1 MEIDSNEPSSE
12 HVRRESQGEEIEVME
27 PIENNIAFAERLDTQ
42 AEAGEMIVMEH
53 IQQPNV
59 IH

>member
-12 HVRRESQGEEIEVME
+12 RVRRKSQGEEIEVME

-53 IQQPNV
+53 IQ
-59 IH
+59 